1 VPVGQFEIGR
11 DGPSLVVAAV
21 DGSPTSLRAGAY
33 AAGLARRQRSVLVV
47 AHVITTPALLGVAG
61 ATTIGAVSAV
71 DETLDEVAEDLRRQV
86 ETESSRIGLE
96 ARFRAER
103 GDAYTELVRIADDER
118 ADLVV
123 VGASSRAGHRLVGS
137 IAVRLVR
144 AGRWP
149 VTVVP

>member
-61 ATTIGAVSAV
+61 ATTIGAISSV

-86 ETESSRIGLE
+86 DTEAARIGLE

-103 GDAYTELVRIADDER
+103 GDPYTELVRIADDER

-123 VGASSRAGHRLVGS
+123 VGASARAGHRLVGS

>member
-1 VPVGQFEIGR
+1 M
-11 DGPSLVVAAV
+11 
-21 DGSPTSLRAGAY
+21 
-33 AAGLARRQRSVLVV
+33 
-47 AHVITTPALLGVAG
+47 
-61 ATTIGAVSAV
+61 
-71 DETLDEVAEDLRRQV
+71 
-86 ETESSRIGLE
+86 ETESVRIGLE

-123 VGASSRAGHRLVGS
+123 VGASARAGHRLVGS

>member
-1 VPVGQFEIGR
+1 VGQFEIGR
-11 DGPSLVVAAV
+11 DGPSVVVAAV

-61 ATTIGAVSAV
+61 ATTIGALSSV
-71 DETLDEVAEDLRRQV
+71 DETLNEVAEDLRRQV
-86 ETESSRIGLE
+86 ETESARIGLA

-123 VGASSRAGHRLVGS
+123 VGASSHAGHRLVGS

>member
-1 VPVGQFEIGR
+1 VGQFEIGR
-11 DGPSLVVAAV
+11 DGPSVVVAAV

-61 ATTIGAVSAV
+61 ATTIGALSSV
-71 DETLDEVAEDLRRQV
+71 DETLNEVAEDLRRQV
-86 ETESSRIGLE
+86 EKESARIGLE

-123 VGASSRAGHRLVGS
+123 VGASSHAGHRLVGS